1 MALRYTRHSW
11 SSVCVF
17 FFFSHWF
24 RIYLNIS
31 EIVFVI
37 VHNENFRETRKS
49 NFWIQCF
56 GNNCP
61 KTWSYIKT
69 GIKGKQF
76 IRMWFRC
83 HAHVRWVR
91 SSIFFFDEPLV
102 DHIIFRNHWRLGIIE
117 KPGEF
122 LKGNTWGTHFKF
134 GGYTKHP
141 SAFHILDSIRAAFSP
156 INEGKWLQ
164 NLLLKHF
171 NGANF
176 SLDCITT
183 CYAQVNG
190 HIYMQ
195 QLLFIK
201 RNRFQSNWIRKIAVV
216 SQSSSA
222 KSFF

>member
-91 SSIFFFDEPLV
+91 LSIFLWTTRWPYYLQESSEAW
-102 DHIIFRNHWRLGIIE
+102 NYQE
-117 KPGEF
+117 
-122 LKGNTWGTHFKF
+122 TWWISEGQ
-134 GGYTKHP
+134 YVR
-141 SAFHILDSIRAAFSP
+141 DSF
-156 INEGKWLQ
+156 Q
-164 NLLLKHF
+164 NLVVILNIQVHFIFWIPFELL
-171 NGANF
+171 
-176 SLDCITT
+176 SL
-183 CYAQVNG
+183 Q
-190 HIYMQ
+190 
-195 QLLFIK
+195 
-201 RNRFQSNWIRKIAVV
+201 
-216 SQSSSA
+216 
-222 KSFF
+222 